1 MDTEQF
7 LKEYIDFVVP
17 KLETIEQAIYLYVVR
32 HTVLEDKDNVLVN
45 ISNAAK
51 SNIFGL
57 SGRGGTMSISATRN
71 KVYTLQEKGF
81 IEVIDSTGRGLRL
94 KTILPSQNATLIA
107 KEETKEQA
115 APLEELDFYVVP
127 ELRQALRDREGNR
140 CFYSFQK
147 ITDENF
153 TIDHVISRPEGKN
166 TYNNLVATTKAMN
179 NKKTNMPAQ
188 DFLRSLFREGLL
200 TETEFQERTVA
211 LEQLQ
216 AWELKPHINS

>member
-1 MDTEQF
+1 MNTEQF

-32 HTVLEDKDNVLVN
+32 HTVFEDKDNVLVS
-45 ISNAAK
+45 ISSAAK

-57 SGRGGTMSISATRN
+57 SGRGGSMSISATRN
-71 KVYTLQEKGF
+71 KVYTLQVKGF
-81 IEVIDSTGRGLRL
+81 IEVIDSTPTGLRL
-94 KTILPSQNATLIA
+94 KAILPSQNASTLAEEA
-107 KEETKEQA
+107 KEKA
-115 APLEELDFYVVP
+115 VPLEELDFYVVP
-127 ELRQALRDREGNR
+127 ELRQALRDRERNK

-179 NKKTNMPAQ
+179 NKKANMPAQ

-200 TETEFQERTVA
+200 SEAEFQERTTA

-216 AWELKPHINS
+216 SWELKPHVNG

>member
-1 MDTEQF
+1 MNTEQF

-32 HTVLEDKDNVLVN
+32 HTVFEDKDNVLV
-45 ISNAAK
+45 SVSSAAK

-57 SGRGGTMSISATRN
+57 SGRGGTMGISATRN

-81 IEVIDSTGRGLRL
+81 IEIIDSTPTGLRL
-94 KTILPSQNATLIA
+94 KAILPSQNASILAEEEA
-107 KEETKEQA
+107 KEKA
-115 APLEELDFYVVP
+115 VPLEELDFYVVP
-127 ELRQALRDREGNR
+127 ELRQALRDREGNK

-179 NKKTNMPAQ
+179 NKKANMPVQ

-200 TETEFQERTVA
+200 SEAEFQERAAA

-216 AWELKPHINS
+216 AWELKPHVNG